1 MARSKKAK
9 TTVAQRRGFLTR
21 SKKSRKRT
29 SPSKFTRNLTF
40 FTNEAPLFKLLGIGL
55 AIYGINRVIGAIE
68 GDDPEPRPDPIDTSA
83 RGTDVVNIYKYY
95 DNNNGEWRELGNILT
110 GAFDDDKYWFDGFD
124 NTYAPDVPPKT
135 SVVPLP
141 YQSKTIQNV
150 AGEMLGYFLATI
162 DWDTLSNVT
171 ICQFCNLGLTIALNF
186 TDEEVKAFYN
196 SCLALT
202 DRNSDNIGQLLKES
216 QAYSSDS
223 SQLPFSAV
231 IIKLQQRLVDVG
243 MYS

>member
-1 MARSKKAK
+1 MARPKKAK

-29 SPSKFTRNLTF
+29 SPTKFTRNLTF

-68 GDDPEPRPDPIDTSA
+68 GDDPEPRNDPIDTSVK
-83 RGTDVVNIYKYY
+83 GTDVVNILKYY
-95 DNNNGEWRELGNILT
+95 DNNKGEWKELGNILT
-110 GAFDDDKYWFDGFD
+110 GAFDDDKYWFDGFGT
-124 NTYAPDVPPKT
+124 TYAPDVPPMT

-141 YQSKTIQNV
+141 YQSKTIQNI
-150 AGEMLGYFLATI
+150 AGEMLGYFLSNI

-171 ICQFCNLGLTIALNF
+171 ICQFCNVGLTIALNF

-202 DRNSDNIGQLLKES
+202 DRNTDNIGQLLKES
-216 QAYSSDS
+216 QAYTSDS

-231 IIKLQQRLVDVG
+231 IIKLQQRLIDVG